1 MTTVDGMP
9 LEFGSM
15 SDDFL
20 ATVIRRA
27 EMDIGLSR
35 NDPERLRRIGAILDA
50 ALAERWRRFE
60 ARSPTTPA

>member
-1 MTTVDGMP
+1 
-9 LEFGSM
+9 M